1 MLIVA
6 EILAAISMIL
16 LVLSVIRLR
25 QAHRHVAFLR
35 RVAEAV
41 DFNPASGKYAPTLT
55 EAEIA
60 EFHSVRWD
68 GD

>member
-1 MLIVA
+1 MLI
-6 EILAAISMIL
+6 LAWSLAVLALIL
-16 LVLSVIRLR
+16 LVFATLRLR
-25 QAHRHVAFLR
+25 QAHRHAAFLR